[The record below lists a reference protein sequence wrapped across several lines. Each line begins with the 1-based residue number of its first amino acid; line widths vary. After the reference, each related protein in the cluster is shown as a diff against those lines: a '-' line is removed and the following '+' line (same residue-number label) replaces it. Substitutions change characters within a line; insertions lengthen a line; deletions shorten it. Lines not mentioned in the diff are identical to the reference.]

1 MAWRP
6 TTRHRCNRFLSSIRP
21 CLPLISSARE
31 FFLSLEEEEEEE
43 DSRPDRIASTNR
55 EEEEEGRGRISES
68 SCVPLRRTTFLV
80 VRQIRSN
87 LIIVSASPSPFSLLH
102 LLLLLPHIFVI
113 IGCLRIQLHVGLAQ
127 LATVFHANV
136 SFFR

>member
-1 MAWRP
+1 MAANNAAP
-6 TTRHRCNRFLSSIRP
+6 LQPLPEFHTTVSSVNFECTRI
-21 CLPLISSARE
+21 LPL
-31 FFLSLEEEEEEE
+31 SLEEEEEE